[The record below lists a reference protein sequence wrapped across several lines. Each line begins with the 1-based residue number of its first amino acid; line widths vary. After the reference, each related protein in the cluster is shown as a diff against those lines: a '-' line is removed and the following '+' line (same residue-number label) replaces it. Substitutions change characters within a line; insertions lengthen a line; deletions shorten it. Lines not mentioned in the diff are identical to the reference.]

1 MDNQAFIILI
11 TFLAGVF
18 FIVFGIAK
26 SQERD
31 SFLKNGIKTEGV
43 VFKIEKRYSMTNN
56 DVLYHPV
63 IRYVTKQKD
72 WITEEYDIGNYPCL
86 YNEGDKVTVIYD
98 PIDNKKFIINDKST
112 KYIGPFF
119 IVIGIAAMSVAIY
132 YYLFQIPHN

>member
-1 MDNQAFIILI
+1 
-11 TFLAGVF
+11 
-18 FIVFGIAK
+18 
-26 SQERD
+26 
-31 SFLKNGIKTEGV
+31 
-43 VFKIEKRYSMTNN
+43 MTNN